1 MFIIIKNGPEDEMEV
16 LSIKEQPD
24 GSAIIELS
32 MTEEENNL
40 LVEYAV
46 IDILKKEIKRAEEQN
61 EQGANGS

>member
-1 MFIIIKNGPEDEMEV
+1 MEV